1 MPTVTRVN
9 LLNAT
14 RVRSPEPVTRVA
26 RMRDARNTPFL
37 SKQTKMAEN
46 KSVAAPVIP
55 DKRLTGTQE
64 TGDSREC
71 AFVYRCLG

>member
-1 MPTVTRVN
+1 
-9 LLNAT
+9 
-14 RVRSPEPVTRVA
+14 
-26 RMRDARNTPFL
+26 MRDARNTPFL